1 MGDVQS
7 FIYSYID
14 RHQSAVLAL
23 AQCAGDIE
31 RVADICA
38 TALLAGNKILICGN
52 GGSAADAQHMAAEL
66 VGRFVSDRRALAAIA
81 LTTDTSALTA
91 IANDYGYDDVFSRQV
106 TALARSGDVLLGIST
121 SGNSGSIL
129 AACDAGRSVGCH
141 VLGLTGRDGGLLT
154 DRCDAVVIAATQETA
169 HIQECHIIVIHLLCA
184 LIEQGLDLA

>member
-1 MGDVQS
+1 MQQ
-7 FIYSYID
+7 FINDYID
-14 RHQSAVLAL
+14 RHQSAVRAL
-23 AQCAGDIE
+23 AQCTDDVE
-31 RVADICA
+31 RVASICVS
-38 TALLAGNKILICGN
+38 ALRAGNKILICGN

-66 VGRFVSDRRALAAIA
+66 VGRFVSDRRALPAIA

-106 TALARSGDVLLGIST
+106 AGLAQQGDVILGIST

-129 AACDAGRSVGCH
+129 AACDAGRSAGCH
-141 VLGLTGRDGGLLT
+141 VVGLTGRDGGSLIEH
-154 DRCDAVVIAATQETA
+154 CDAAVIAPSEETA